1 MRTATKT
8 RVTAETSIEL
18 SINLDSQTESTIST
32 GVGFLDH
39 MLTLFAKH
47 SRVTLNIKAD
57 GDTYVDAHH
66 TVEDIGITLGLCLK
80 EALADKASINRYG
93 SSYVPMD
100 ESLGFCALDLS
111 GRSYLVFDAE
121 LTNPKLGDFDTELV
135 EEFFQAVAFNIEM
148 NLHLRVLYGKNTH
161 HKIEAL
167 FKAFGRALREAI
179 TINPEIKGVN
189 STKGVL

>member
-18 SINLDSQTESTIST
+18 SINLDSQVESTIST

-47 SRVTLNIKAD
+47 SRVTLNVKAD

-93 SSYVPMD
+93 SAYVPMD

-135 EEFFQAVAFNIEM
+135 EEFFQAVAFNTEM
-148 NLHLRVLYGKNTH
+148 NLHLRVLYGENTH

-189 STKGVL
+189 STKGAL

>member
-18 SINLDSQTESTIST
+18 SINLDSATESTIST
-32 GVGFLDH
+32 GIGFLDH

-47 SRVTLNIKAD
+47 SRINLNVKAD

-66 TVEDIGITLGLCLK
+66 TVEDVGITLGICLK
-80 EALADKASINRYG
+80 EALGDKASINRYG
-93 SSYVPMD
+93 STYVPMD

-135 EEFFQAVAFNIEM
+135 EEFFQAVAFNTEM
-148 NLHLRVLYGKNTH
+148 TLHLRVLYGKNTH
-161 HKIEAL
+161 HKIESL

>member
-1 MRTATKT
+1 MRSENKT
-8 RVTAETSIEL
+8 RITGETSIEL

-47 SRVTLNIKAD
+47 SRITLNVKAD

-66 TVEDIGITLGLCLK
+66 TVEDVGITLGICLK
-80 EALADKASINRYG
+80 EALSDKASINRYG
-93 SSYVPMD
+93 STYVPMD

-135 EEFFQAVAFNIEM
+135 EEFFQAVAFNAEM

>member
-18 SINLDSQTESTIST
+18 SINLDPATESTIAT
-32 GVGFLDH
+32 GIGFLDH

-47 SRVTLNIKAD
+47 SRINLNVKAD

-66 TVEDIGITLGLCLK
+66 TVEDVGITLGICLK
-80 EALADKASINRYG
+80 EALGDKASINRYG
-93 SSYVPMD
+93 STYVPMD

-135 EEFFQAVAFNIEM
+135 EEFFQAVAFNTGM

-161 HKIEAL
+161 HKIESL

>member
-8 RVTAETSIEL
+8 RITAETSIEL
-18 SINLDSQTESTIST
+18 SINLDSQAESIIST

-47 SRVTLNIKAD
+47 SRITLNVKAD
-57 GDTYVDAHH
+57 GDTYIDAHH

-93 SSYVPMD
+93 SAYVPMD

-135 EEFFQAVAFNIEM
+135 EEFFQAVAFNMEM
-148 NLHLRVLYGKNTH
+148 SLHLRVLYGKNTH

>member
-1 MRTATKT
+1 MRSANKT
-8 RVTAETSIEL
+8 RITGETSIEL

-47 SRVTLNIKAD
+47 SRITLNVKAD

-66 TVEDIGITLGLCLK
+66 TVEDVGITLGICLK
-80 EALADKASINRYG
+80 EALSDKASINRYG
-93 SSYVPMD
+93 SMYVPMD

-135 EEFFQAVAFNIEM
+135 EEFFQAVAFNAEM

>member
-47 SRVTLNIKAD
+47 SRVTLNVKAD

-93 SSYVPMD
+93 SAYVPMD

-135 EEFFQAVAFNIEM
+135 EEFFQAVAFNAEM

>member
-47 SRVTLNIKAD
+47 SRVTLNVKAD

-135 EEFFQAVAFNIEM
+135 EEFFQAVAFNTEM
-148 NLHLRVLYGKNTH
+148 NLHLHVLYGKNTH

>member
-8 RVTAETSIEL
+8 RVTTETSIEL
-18 SINLDSQTESTIST
+18 SINLDSATESTIST
-32 GVGFLDH
+32 GIGFLDH

-47 SRVTLNIKAD
+47 SRINLNVKAD
-57 GDTYVDAHH
+57 GDTHVDAHH
-66 TVEDIGITLGLCLK
+66 TVEDVGITLGICLK
-80 EALADKASINRYG
+80 EALGDKASINRYG
-93 SSYVPMD
+93 STYVPMD

-135 EEFFQAVAFNIEM
+135 EEFFQAVAFNTEM
-148 NLHLRVLYGKNTH
+148 NLHLCVLYGKNTH

>member
-1 MRTATKT
+1 MRLASKT
-8 RVTAETSIEL
+8 RITGETSIEL
-18 SINLDSQTESTIST
+18 SLNLDSQTESTIST

-47 SRVTLNIKAD
+47 SRITLNVKAE

-66 TVEDIGITLGLCLK
+66 TVEDVGITLGICLK
-80 EALADKASINRYG
+80 EALSDKASINRYG

-135 EEFFQAVAFNIEM
+135 EEFFQAVAFNAEM

-179 TINPEIKGVN
+179 TINPEIKGIN